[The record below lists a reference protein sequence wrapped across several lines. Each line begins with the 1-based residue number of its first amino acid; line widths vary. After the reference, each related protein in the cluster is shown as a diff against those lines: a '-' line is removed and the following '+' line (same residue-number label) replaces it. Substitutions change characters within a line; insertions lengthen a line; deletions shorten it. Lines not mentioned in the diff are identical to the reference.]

1 MHHIEVKQRIL
12 AFGLGLLVLGAVAGL
27 TFISPYSAA
36 IAFICTDARLFYV
49 LGAVLILGGAL
60 WLGAKGNS
68 SLGSAVLLW
77 LPLGGAFAMST
88 LRDLPFMWPSLLLWL
103 LCAVIGV
110 RLFSPARREQLWA
123 GAGAGLLLIV
133 SAWLCGLYIPKQIG
147 KVMSRVRD
155 NAGPVFSFQPVDD
168 RAAPLEATPGKVLVI
183 DFAQTWCIPCRV
195 ELPEMKRLTNDLK
208 DRKDIQ
214 FVVVATDAGGD
225 TPQRFREFAARQ
237 HIELPL
243 AFDAGG
249 KIHAAFGVRGFPSVV
264 VLDRNG
270 RVRFTHEGYN
280 SSETNFRR
288 DLAQL
293 LRTL

>member
-1 MHHIEVKQRIL
+1 VKQRFI
-12 AFGLGLLVLGAVAGL
+12 AFGLGLLVLGVVAGL
-27 TFISPYSAA
+27 AFIAPYSAA
-36 IAFICTDARLFYV
+36 IAFITNDARMFHL
-49 LGAVLILGGAL
+49 LGAILIFGGAL

-68 SLGSAVLLW
+68 SFWSAILLW
-77 LPLGGAFAMST
+77 LPLAGAFAMST
-88 LRDLPFMWPSLLLWL
+88 LQDLPFMWPSLLLWIS
-103 LCAVIGV
+103 CAAIGV
-110 RLFSPARREQLWA
+110 RLFSPERRERVWA
-123 GAGAGLLLIV
+123 GTAAGLLLLV
-133 SAWLCGLYIPKQIG
+133 SLWYCGSYIPKQIG
-147 KVMSRVRD
+147 AVMSRVRD
-155 NAGPVFSFQPVDD
+155 NAGPAFSFQPVDD
-168 RAAPLEATPGKVLVI
+168 RAAPLKATPGKALVI
-183 DFAQTWCIPCRV
+183 DFAQTWCVPCRL
-195 ELPEMKRLTNDLK
+195 ELPEMTRLSDDLK

-243 AFDAGG
+243 AFDSGRKAYTALSV
-249 KIHAAFGVRGFPSVV
+249 HGFPSVV

-288 DLAQL
+288 DLEQL